1 MATSP
6 NIHSYTT
13 ANPGLGASHNI
24 QACTRC
30 GGLLIREG
38 LSDLFDDTG
47 HMRQWA
53 WRCVQCG
60 DIVDSLILK
69 RRAGM
74 DFPAL
79 NPMSRRRWT
88 GIEALIKKPCAVPPF
103 QANPLPP
110 LTPPDPS
117 ATLRTSKGGEGKSPL
132 SPISRIKREIGRG
145 LG

>member
-1 MATSP
+1 MATSQ
-6 NIHSYTT
+6 NIHSG
-13 ANPGLGASHNI
+13 PGLGTSHNI

-38 LSDLFDDTG
+38 LFDLFDDTG
-47 HMRQWA
+47 HMRLWA
-53 WRCVQCG
+53 SRCVQCG

-110 LTPPDPS
+110 LTPPYPS

-132 SPISRIKREIGRG
+132 SPLAGEGWG
-145 LG
+145 EGE

>member
-1 MATSP
+1 MSISN
-6 NIHSYTT
+6 NIHSG
-13 ANPGLGASHNI
+13 PGLGASHNI

-38 LSDLFDDTG
+38 LSDLFEDTG
-47 HMRQWA
+47 HMRRWA

-69 RRAGM
+69 RRMGA
-74 DFPAL
+74 DLPAL
-79 NPMSRRRWT
+79 NMMGRRHWT
-88 GIEALIKKPCAVPPF
+88 GIEALTKKPCAVPPF

-117 ATLRTSKGGEGKSPL
+117 ATLRTSKGGEEKSPL
-132 SPISRIKREIGRG
+132 SPISRVMREIGKG

>member
-6 NIHSYTT
+6 NIYQGPNS
-13 ANPGLGASHNI
+13 AASQHI

-38 LSDLFDDTG
+38 LFDLFGDTG

-74 DFPAL
+74 NLPAL
-79 NPMSRRRWT
+79 NATSRKRWT
-88 GIEALIKKPCAVPPF
+88 SIEALTKKPCAVPPF

-117 ATLRTSKGGEGKSPL
+117 ATLRTSKGGGREKPPL
-132 SPISRIKREIGRG
+132 PYFPH
-145 LG
+145 